1 MCDTCLSD
9 SSSASVFD
17 VSNVI
22 GMRDAGIKSSLSI
35 REECCFENY
44 LSFCLIFAIFL
55 IMDSKKKVLLGM
67 SGGVDSSVSAVLL
80 LEQGYEV
87 IGGFMKNW
95 SGGGTDGATDSKT
108 DGTDGDGLDGSD
120 DCGWKNERRDAMRVA
135 AQLGIPFHTFDF
147 EKEYREKV
155 YEYMIAEYRAGR
167 TPNPDVLCNKYMK
180 FDLFLRAADELGCDF
195 VATGH
200 YARVTRDEDGTT
212 HLLAGVDKNKDQS
225 YFLCQLTQSQIARA
239 LFPIGHLEKR
249 EVREI
254 ARKNNL
260 VVAEKKDSQGICF
273 IGAVAMK
280 DFLGARIEEHVG
292 NIVTTDGKVLGQH
305 KGFEFYTIG
314 QREGLG
320 VGGRKQ
326 IGRMGTDRTDGEDT
340 APLFVVERRP
350 ETNEVVVAVG
360 DHDSALFKTTLRAV
374 QLTEIVEGALVARLG
389 KIISARIRY
398 RQPLA
403 SCTIT
408 SLLPSLEFA
417 PTDRVAEV
425 HFDAP
430 QRAVAPGQFVAFY
443 DGEELLGSGVIV

>member
-1 MCDTCLSD
+1 
-9 SSSASVFD
+9 
-17 VSNVI
+17 
-22 GMRDAGIKSSLSI
+22 
-35 REECCFENY
+35 
-44 LSFCLIFAIFL
+44 
-55 IMDSKKKVLLGM
+55 MDSKKKVLLGM

-95 SGGGTDGATDSKT
+95 SDEAN
-108 DGTDGDGLDGSD
+108 GDQE
-120 DCGWKNERRDAMRVA
+120 DCGWKAERRDAMRVA

-155 YEYMIAEYRAGR
+155 YEYMIAEYKAGR

-180 FDLFLRAADELGCDF
+180 FDLFLRAADELGCDV

-200 YARVTRDEDGTT
+200 YARIKRDEDGTA
-212 HLLAGVDKNKDQS
+212 HLLVGVDNGKDQS
-225 YFLCQLTQSQIARA
+225 YFLCQLTQAQVSRA
-239 LFPIGHLEKR
+239 LFPVGNLQKS

-273 IGAVAMK
+273 VGKVAMA
-280 DFLGARIEEHVG
+280 DFLGERIAEHEG
-292 NIVTTDGKVLGQH
+292 NIVTTDGRILGTH
-305 KGFEFYTIG
+305 KGFEFYTVG

-320 VGGRKQ
+320 VGGRS
-326 IGRMGTDRTDGEDT
+326 GSENE
-340 APLFVVERRP
+340 PLFVVERRP
-350 ETNEVVVAVG
+350 ETNEIVVAVG
-360 DHDSALFKTTLRAV
+360 DEDPALYQAQLQAV
-374 QLTEIVEGALVARLG
+374 QLTEVVEGVLLEHLG
-389 KIISARIRY
+389 KPLSARIRY

-408 SLLPSLEFA
+408 SLLPFPEFA
-417 PTDRVAEV
+417 PTDRIAKVR
-425 HFDAP
+425 FDVP

-443 DGEELLGSGVIV
+443 DGEELLGSGVIM